1 MASNRV
7 STDPR
12 LAYGADARMYEVL
25 REHAQAINAASILTP
40 KQITATATLGEG
52 DTFIVFK
59 AAGTATITL
68 PAPGRMTGIR
78 ILIQRGDSNTGTIT
92 ISPTSGN
99 INGGASVTMTTAY
112 QRREI
117 VSDGVDYW
125 SA

>member
-1 MASNRV
+1 MASNKV

-12 LAYGADARMYEVL
+12 LPFGADARLVDVL
-25 REHAQAINAASILTP
+25 REHAQAINTATLLTP
-40 KQITATATLGEG
+40 RQITATTTLGEG
-52 DTFIVFK
+52 DQFVIFK

-68 PAPGRMTGIR
+68 PAPARMTGKR
-78 ILIQRGDSNTGTIT
+78 ITIQRGDSNTGTIT
-92 ISPTSGN
+92 IAPASGN

-117 VSDGVDYW
+117 VSDGVSYW

>member
-1 MASNRV
+1 MALNRV

-12 LAYGADARMYEVL
+12 LPFGADARLVEVL
-25 REHAQAINAASILTP
+25 REQAQAINTATLLTP

-52 DTFIVFK
+52 DQFVIFK

-68 PAPGRMTGIR
+68 PAPARMTGKR
-78 ILIQRGDSNTGTIT
+78 ITIQRGDSNTGTIT
-92 ISPTSGN
+92 IAPASGN

>member
-1 MASNRV
+1 MASNKV

-12 LAYGADARMYEVL
+12 LPFGADARLVDVL
-25 REHAQAINAASILTP
+25 REHAQAINSATLLTP
-40 KQITATATLGEG
+40 RQITATATLGEG
-52 DTFIVFK
+52 DQLVIFK

-68 PAPGRMTGIR
+68 PTPSRMTGKR
-78 ILIQRGDSNTGTIT
+78 ITIQRGDSNTGTIT
-92 ISPTSGN
+92 IAPASGN

>member
-1 MASNRV
+1 MPSNRV

-12 LAYGADARMYEVL
+12 LAPGGDPRLYEL
-25 REHAQAINAASILTP
+25 FREHAQAINGATLLTP
-40 KQITATATLGEG
+40 KQITATSTLGEG
-52 DTFIVFK
+52 DTFVIFK

-68 PAPGRMTGIR
+68 PAPGRMTGKR
-78 ILIQRGDSNTGTIT
+78 ITIQRGDSNTGTIT
-92 ISPTSGN
+92 IAPASGN